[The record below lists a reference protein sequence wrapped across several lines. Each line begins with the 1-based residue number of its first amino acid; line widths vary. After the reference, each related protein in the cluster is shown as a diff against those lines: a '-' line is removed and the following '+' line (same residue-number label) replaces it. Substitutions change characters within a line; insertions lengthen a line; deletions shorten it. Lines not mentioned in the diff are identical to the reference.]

1 MIGHK
6 THSLAHGPTALESSW
21 CVRAWVGDEGAT
33 AMHIQQGPLFCSFRI
48 ICSSAIARASPNRRS
63 TSQARRGQGSLL
75 RAPNCGGCGVPS
87 LTLQRARRKKS
98 LNSPAPHK
106 VRRRPWRQGSRMVTL
121 DSRFSTSRRSVC
133 PFRGAPRSRLSHP
146 RLQRSRLLHPPLFP
160 TPRRG
165 AIDTPTA
172 AGGRIARG
180 VVPARRGRKPKMWPL
195 FDLPESGLC
204 QAAENAERWELIPV
218 RKKIFGLGF

>member
-33 AMHIQQGPLFCSFRI
+33 AMHIQQGPLFCSFRF

-121 DSRFSTSRRSVC
+121 DSH
-133 PFRGAPRSRLSHP
+133 SRLSFLHVASLGLP
-146 RLQRSRLLHPPLFP
+146 VSRRAALAL
-160 TPRRG
+160 G
-165 AIDTPTA
+165 APALAALALVAPALVSHAA
-172 AGGRIARG
+172 AGGLLTRLLPRGGASLAGLSPRDEVGSRKCGPFLISPNRGCARQQ
-180 VVPARRGRKPKMWPL
+180 KMQS
-195 FDLPESGLC
+195 DG
-204 QAAENAERWELIPV
+204 N
-218 RKKIFGLGF
+218 